1 MYFPKELVTC
11 YPWGECK
18 LESKGQLEKIYKIAH
33 VTHKSNMATIDVVG
47 HQYRF
52 EPKQKY
58 GKCGYEVTDGS
69 PLGESYRCVLD
80 RKTPTT
86 ETQYTKVTD
95 KELLLPDGYYSWW
108 GPSNVMSS
116 MYGTEKLTTN
126 FKSALGKFKWFHKD
140 PDELD
145 PPDVYLRVGGT
156 LRYKKEICYV
166 IVIHTDNGASNEIEK
181 LPPLR
186 NNAHFK
192 LNGFLDA
199 RGRVVDWEAVPEFIF
214 GQFEGG
220 CKDHF
225 AFAFYFNDNESPFRL
240 DKVDKSQVRHD
251 RCLRSFK
258 VKPEFRPDPDRCWY
272 CPEDERLPNKS
283 QEELEDTN

>member
-1 MYFPKELVTC
+1 
-11 YPWGECK
+11 
-18 LESKGQLEKIYKIAH
+18 
-33 VTHKSNMATIDVVG
+33 MATIKAND
-47 HQYRF
+47 HHYCF

-69 PLGESYRCVLD
+69 PLGESYRCVLN

-95 KELLLPDGYYSWW
+95 KELLLPDGYYVWW
-108 GPSNVMSS
+108 GPSNIKSS
-116 MYGTEKLTTN
+116 MYGTEKLTTS
-126 FKSALGKFKWFHKD
+126 FKSALGKFKWFHRD
-140 PDELD
+140 PDE
-145 PPDVYLRVGGT
+145 PSQAPDVYFRVGGT

-166 IVIHTDNGASNEIEK
+166 IVIHTGNGASDEIEK

-186 NNAHFK
+186 SNAHFK

-199 RGRVVDWEAVPEFIF
+199 RGRVNWDRETVPEFTP

-225 AFAFYFNDNESPFRL
+225 AFAFYFNDCENPFRL
-240 DKVDKSQVRHD
+240 EKVDKSQVSHD
-251 RCLRSFK
+251 RCLHSFK
-258 VKPEFRPDPDRCWY
+258 VKPEFCSDPDHRWY
-272 CPEDERLPNKS
+272 CPEDERLPKKS
-283 QEELEDTN
+283 QKELEDTN

>member
-1 MYFPKELVTC
+1 MTC
-11 YPWGECK
+11 YPWKECK
-18 LESKGQLEKIYKIAH
+18 PDSKGQLEKIYKIAH
-33 VTHKSNMATIDVVG
+33 ITHKRNMVTIDAVG
-47 HQYRF
+47 YHYHF

-80 RKTPTT
+80 HKTPTT
-86 ETQYTKVTD
+86 ETRYTKVTD
-95 KELLLPDGYYSWW
+95 KELLLPDGYYVWW
-108 GPSNVMSS
+108 GPSNVTSS
-116 MYGTEKLTTN
+116 MYGTEKLTTS

-140 PDELD
+140 PDEPD

-192 LNGFLDA
+192 LNGFLDV
-199 RGRVVDWEAVPEFIF
+199 RGRVVNWETVPEFIP

-220 CKDHF
+220 CKDIL
-225 AFAFYFNDNESPFRL
+225 AFAFYFDDCESHFCL
-240 DKVDKSQVRHD
+240 DKPKVEWSQVRHD

-258 VKPEFRPDPDRCWY
+258 VKPEFRPDPDRWWY